1 MLPLLEGLER
11 GLPLLAPLSLSE
23 ATHATL
29 RGVARELPDAW
40 YCLALEARLTSDDPR
55 VDLLVCALAD
65 DGGRRELLAGLS
77 RLVTSH
83 PPSSAWHRIHHFCTE
98 WAREGSALHQDVP
111 FIWLEFDLPPGSRG
125 PAEPFLFFCTQRDF
139 LTSPFG
145 YLKALTGDVTTQA
158 RQLRLIDDGLSLLL
172 GQRPWPAVLD
182 RVSTCLAALPLAGHL
197 LHVAPLSLR
206 SLDAVRLVLTL
217 PRGEVL
223 TYLQAV
229 EWPGRLDEVRSLLE
243 GLHAE
248 SPMVGI
254 QLDVGAVVGG
264 TLGMQFYFSGPDA
277 RWTTLIDA
285 LVDRGLCAPSKRGA
299 AVSWPGKETVT
310 LSSRAW
316 PVGLRRELEIK
327 LVCRPDQPPLAKA
340 YFGMGADFVLF
351 AEPAPSP

>member
-29 RGVARELPDAW
+29 LGVARALPDAW
-40 YCLALEARLTSDDPR
+40 YCLALEGRLTSDDPQ

-65 DGGRRELLAGLS
+65 DGGRGELLAGLS
-77 RLVTSH
+77 RLVTSQ
-83 PPSSAWHRIHHFCTE
+83 PPSSAWHRIHHFCAE
-98 WAREGSALHQDVP
+98 WAREGSSLHQDIP
-111 FIWLEFDLPPGSRG
+111 FIWLEFDLPAGHGG

-145 YLKALTGDVTTQA
+145 YLKSLDGEVTTQA

-172 GQRPWPAVLD
+172 GHRPWPAVLD
-182 RVSTCLAALPLAGHL
+182 RVSECLAALPLAGHL

-206 SLDAVRLVLTL
+206 SLEAVRLVLTL
-217 PRGEVL
+217 PRAEVL
-223 TYLQAV
+223 TYLRAV
-229 EWPGRLDEVRSLLE
+229 EWPGRFDEVRAFLE

-277 RWTTLIDA
+277 RWTALIDA

-299 AVSWPGKETVT
+299 VLAWPGKETVR

-316 PVGLRRELEIK
+316 PVGLRREMEIK